1 MAHIKIIDFESAEGR
16 LYDVYK
22 QVIDKRGKL
31 AEVHKIHSLNPESL
45 LGHINFYMTVMFG
58 KSPLTR
64 ARREMIGVLVSSCNK
79 CHYCVM
85 HHSASLN
92 HYWKDK
98 EKIRKLTDD
107 YQNADLSESDVAICN
122 YAVKLTQKPASSEI
136 PQLIEEL
143 RNKGLSDQT
152 IHDVALVTSYFNFVN
167 RIVLGLGAEL
177 EEDEGRGY
185 KY

>member
-1 MAHIKIIDFESAEGR
+1 
-16 LYDVYK
+16 
-22 QVIDKRGKL
+22 
-31 AEVHKIHSLNPESL
+31 
-45 LGHINFYMTVMFG
+45 
-58 KSPLTR
+58 
-64 ARREMIGVLVSSCNK
+64 
-79 CHYCVM
+79 M

-167 RIVLGLGAEL
+167 RIVLPLAAAVQWPLAWEQNWKKTKAGATSINL
-177 EEDEGRGY
+177 TVC
-185 KY
+185 